1 MLNYWHTVCSYGFKS
16 HWMLDKLIDW
26 IQGDNEMKHLGNNV
40 FISVVAL
47 TLAAFIFGAAYAD
60 DAKTVM
66 GTVNADNQI
75 VAADGTV
82 FEVADTDIGHQ
93 VLDLVGQTVKVTGT
107 IEELEK
113 TKIITITEYQIV
125 Q

>member
-1 MLNYWHTVCSYGFKS
+1 
-16 HWMLDKLIDW
+16 
-26 IQGDNEMKHLGNNV
+26 MKHLGKKV

-47 TLAAFIFGAAYAD
+47 SLVAFLFGAAYA
-60 DAKTVM
+60 AEEETIM

-82 FEVADTDIGHQ
+82 FEVADNVAGDKVVEFIGQ
-93 VLDLVGQTVKVTGT
+93 MIRVTGN
-107 IEELEK
+107 IEEHEN
-113 TKIITITEYQIV
+113 TQIITITNYVLV

>member
-1 MLNYWHTVCSYGFKS
+1 
-16 HWMLDKLIDW
+16 
-26 IQGDNEMKHLGNNV
+26 MKHLGKKV

-47 TLAAFIFGAAYAD
+47 SLVAFLFGAAYA
-60 DAKTVM
+60 AEEETIM

-82 FEVADTDIGHQ
+82 FEVADTDAGAD
-93 VLDLVGQTVKVTGT
+93 VAELVGHMVRVTGT
-107 IEELEK
+107 IEEVEK
-113 TKIITITEYQIV
+113 TKIITITDYTIV